1 MSDELSDEL
10 EKNWAAFIE
19 AKGQLEFEHF
29 GRTVLLHDGEI
40 IAIYNDSD
48 DAYLIGCEKFG
59 LGNFSTQTIGS
70 DPISLGFYTTYVAP
84 QS

>member
-1 MSDELSDEL
+1 MSDEL

-19 AKGQLEFEHF
+19 AKEKLEAEHF
-29 GRTVLLHDGEI
+29 GKTVLLHDGKI
-40 IAIYNDSD
+40 IEIYNDSG
-48 DAYLIGCEKFG
+48 DAYSVGCEKFG

-70 DPISLGFYTTYVAP
+70 EPISLGFFTMYALP